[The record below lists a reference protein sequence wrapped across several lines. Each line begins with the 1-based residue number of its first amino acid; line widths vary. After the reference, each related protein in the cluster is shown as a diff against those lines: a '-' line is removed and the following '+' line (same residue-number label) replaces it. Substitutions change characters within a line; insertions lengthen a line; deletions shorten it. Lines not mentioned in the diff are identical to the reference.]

1 MALDGHS
8 GRMSTL
14 KLIFETLVSQV
25 VWAGNCSWDLDKK
38 VGKGGVEIN
47 MGYSLLFVHCLSN
60 MLGCLG

>member
-25 VWAGNCSWDLDKK
+25 VWAGSRSWDLDKK
-38 VGKGGVEIN
+38 VGKGGV
-47 MGYSLLFVHCLSN
+47 GSK
-60 MLGCLG
+60 